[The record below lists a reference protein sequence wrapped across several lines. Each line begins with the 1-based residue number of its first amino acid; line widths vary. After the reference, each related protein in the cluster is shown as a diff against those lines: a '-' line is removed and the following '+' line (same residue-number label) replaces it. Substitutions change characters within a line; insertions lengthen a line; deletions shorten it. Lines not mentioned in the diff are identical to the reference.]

1 LVGAIFKMSKPLVS
15 AVVITYKRPDRLK
28 RAIQT
33 IIDQTYDNL
42 EIIVVDGANSEENKK
57 VTNSF
62 DDERIIYTPVEPW
75 AVNMYSQYGM
85 QHARNVGCKKAKGNY
100 IAMLDDDDSWHPE
113 KTEKQL
119 QYFDDDVGL
128 VICYN
133 KIISGKTEVIDKS
146 KLEPTFADLLKSFN
160 LSSTSTFLMRRDVL
174 EKVGFWNEKL
184 RGMHEYD
191 IALKMTKMGY
201 RIITVPEPLMIRER
215 ISNTDAKYYY
225 IKIAEVIDFWH
236 YFGKD
241 ILSVLGFFGFFQN
254 AIKTV
259 FLFMVYLMGYFI
271 KEKVWEI
278 IYPLKIMYQ

>member
-1 LVGAIFKMSKPLVS
+1 MKSPLVS

-28 RAIQT
+28 RAIET
-33 IIDQTYDNL
+33 IINQTYKNL
-42 EIIVVDGANSEENKK
+42 EIIVVDGANSPDNKA
-57 VTNSF
+57 VVETF
-62 DDERIIYTPVEPW
+62 DDKRVIYTPVEDW

-85 QHARNVGCKKAKGNY
+85 QHARNVGCKKATGQY

-113 KTEKQL
+113 KTAKQL
-119 QYFDDDVGL
+119 EYFDDNIAL

-133 KIISGKTEVIDKS
+133 KIISGKTEVIDTS

-160 LSSTSTFLMRRDVL
+160 LSSTSTFIMRKDVL
-174 EKVGFWNEKL
+174 EKVGYWNEKL

-191 IALKMTKMGY
+191 IALKMTKLGY
-201 RIITVPEPLMIRER
+201 RIVTVPEPLMIRER

-241 ILSVLGFFGFFQN
+241 VIHVLGIIGFFKN
-254 AIKTV
+254 GFKTM
-259 FLFMVYLMGYFI
+259 FLFMVYLMGYVI
-271 KEKVWEI
+271 KEHVWEI